1 MRGKKDFL
9 FKSRLCF
16 LCFGKDHVAKD
27 CSKKRTC
34 ATCGKEHPTSLHDV
48 TFKVSTIKQ
57 SSGIGG
63 LCIVLVQ
70 MHHKSQPEKVIQV
83 YAMLDECSQGT
94 FVDEALVEYLDD
106 EQKRLTTVTVS
117 TVNTDTETTTHA
129 IEGLVVKG
137 TDKFGKMYQAEE
149 ITLPVTYT
157 KFKLPMG
164 EEDIPTIS
172 TISYQNGA
180 ICRK

>member
-1 MRGKKDFL
+1 
-9 FKSRLCF
+9 
-16 LCFGKDHVAKD
+16 
-27 CSKKRTC
+27 
-34 ATCGKEHPTSLHDV
+34 
-48 TFKVSTIKQ
+48 
-57 SSGIGG
+57 
-63 LCIVLVQ
+63 
-70 MHHKSQPEKVIQV
+70 
-83 YAMLDECSQGT
+83 MLDECSQGT
-94 FVDEALVEYLDD
+94 FVDEALVEYLGD

-172 TISYQNGA
+172 AISKWGYLQEVVDSLTEGTKWPLGLLIGRNCKHALGITLIYCYQVSVDTC
-180 ICRK
+180 ILLKRQV